1 MAAKYNDVEWG
12 WFVDLESAD
21 NTYSTYN
28 KYNHYYDN
36 KHKSKKQSK
45 SNKNA
50 LLPTIYEHEIDVIP
64 NKKIIIHI
72 NYCQVIALL
81 VYIGVILYFIL

>member
-28 KYNHYYDN
+28 KYNHYYD
-36 KHKSKKQSK
+36 KKYK
-45 SNKNA
+45 SNKHSICHKKA
-50 LLPTIYEHEIDVIP
+50 LLPTIYENHVVTLP
-64 NKKIIIHI
+64 NKKMIIYI